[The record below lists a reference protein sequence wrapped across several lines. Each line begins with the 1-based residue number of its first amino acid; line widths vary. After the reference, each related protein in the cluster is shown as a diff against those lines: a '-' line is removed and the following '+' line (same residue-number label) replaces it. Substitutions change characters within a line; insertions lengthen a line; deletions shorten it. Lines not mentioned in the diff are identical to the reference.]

1 MKTLSILLFLTIL
14 IGSCAKSN
22 QYFFVLLN
30 SNPDKEILSEDSV
43 MRLQEAHLKNI
54 EKLYG
59 EGKLVAAGPFD
70 GGGGIFIMNSDSKR
84 TVGKLLNTDPAISAG
99 RFIIEIHS
107 MEIEQGQIC
116 AVDSIYNMETYYYSR
131 FSFDNKNNETEEML
145 NDDIESLSGE
155 VIFKAHFSDTNETIL
170 LFKPG
175 EESEYEN
182 QIDALDG
189 LTEGKYMLESK
200 KLWIAR
206 ETFCK

>member
-14 IGSCAKSN
+14 IGSCAKSD

-30 SNPDKEILSEDSV
+30 SNPDKEILPEDSV

-54 EKLYG
+54 EKLYS

-70 GGGGIFIMNSDSKR
+70 GGGGIFIMNSESKQ
-84 TVGKLLNTDPAISAG
+84 TVGELLNTDPAIAAG

-107 MEIEQGQIC
+107 MDIEQGKIC
-116 AVDSIYNMETYYYSR
+116 AVDSIYNMETYNYLR
-131 FSFDNKNNETEEML
+131 FSFDNKNKTDELL
-145 NDDIESLSGE
+145 NDDIESLDGE
-155 VIFKAHFSDTNETIL
+155 VNFKAHFTDTNETIL
-170 LFKPG
+170 LFKPD

-182 QIDALDG
+182 QINALDG
-189 LTEGKYMLESK
+189 LTEGKYMLENK

-206 ETFCK
+206 ETFCQ